1 MMAGLGDLLLLATLG
16 GDGRVCVDRHRGR
29 SVIRES
35 SSERFDED
43 MAEMRST

>member
-16 GDGRVCVDRHRGR
+16 GDGGVCVDRHRGS

-35 SSERFDED
+35 SSEGVNED
-43 MAEMRST
+43 MAEMRPT